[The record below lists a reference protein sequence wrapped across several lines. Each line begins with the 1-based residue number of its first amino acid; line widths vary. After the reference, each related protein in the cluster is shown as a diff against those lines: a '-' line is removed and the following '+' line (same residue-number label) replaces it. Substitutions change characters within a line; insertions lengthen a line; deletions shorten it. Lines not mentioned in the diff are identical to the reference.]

1 MLENAQHLTVCDHII
16 WECGTPSVQNL
27 EDPAEL
33 AKVQLGEIVW
43 VRMNVSRIRKGI
55 STCDHM
61 CLYYSL
67 LHTHALYCSG

>member
-1 MLENAQHLTVCDHII
+1 M
-16 WECGTPSVQNL
+16 QNL